1 MSDHTIQSAFAPS
14 LSVTDGHITTTSNQ
28 VAEHFGKRHDT
39 VLRAIRNMECSDE
52 YRLRNFAASSYLNEQ
67 GKEQPCYRMT
77 RDGFVFL
84 AMGFTGKDAA
94 QWKEA
99 YIDAF
104 NRMEAELLAQHPQRT
119 PYSILPGQTLSAE
132 QADSLRTL
140 LTTAAQQRHPD
151 DTKAQGKFIMR
162 GWSKLKAHFKVG
174 YREIP
179 TEEFVEAI
187 SILNRHALEGELL
200 DAERTE
206 PPRERSQ
213 EETDRMIVLC
223 GIFASTIHIDLL
235 KHFMAT
241 NGQHRTFGQQHRYLL
256 SFDADCKPHVT
267 PMRADEMIV
276 SLSTLA
282 ERIAEPGGLLPS
294 NKELAELASAC
305 SQRLASRMAAH

>member
-1 MSDHTIQSAFAPS
+1 MQANGQHVDIAD
-14 LSVTDGHITTTSNQ
+14 L
-28 VAEHFGKRHDT
+28 
-39 VLRAIRNMECSDE
+39 
-52 YRLRNFAASSYLNEQ
+52 
-67 GKEQPCYRMT
+67 
-77 RDGFVFL
+77 GFVFL

-119 PYSILPGQTLSAE
+119 PYAVLPGQTLSAE

-151 DTKAQGKFIMR
+151 DTKAQAAFLIK

-200 DAERTE
+200 GAEHTAPTPE
-206 PPRERSQ
+206 PRSQ
-213 EETDRMIVLC
+213 QETDRLIVLC

-235 KHFMAT
+235 KHFMVT
-241 NGQHRTFGQQHRYLL
+241 NSDHRSFGPRHRYVL
-256 SFDADCKPHVT
+256 SFDADCKPQVI
-267 PMRADEMIV
+267 PMHADEMVI

-282 ERIAEPGGLLPS
+282 ERILEPGGLLPS
-294 NKELAELASAC
+294 NKELAELAAAC
-305 SQRLASRMAAH
+305 SQKLASRMTAH